1 MDKQD
6 MIKRF
11 QKETGS
17 LFITR
22 SKLAALMDYKD
33 PHSVD
38 WAISGLE
45 RVEKGKRYY
54 IPDVVER
61 IKRGSEFR

>member
-22 SKLAALMDYKD
+22 TELATVMGYKD
-33 PHSVD
+33 DHSVD
-38 WAISGLE
+38 WAIAGLE

-54 IPDVVER
+54 IPDVIMR
-61 IKRGSEFR
+61 IKEGCEFR